1 MNGEQEELNVSKVE
15 PYIPKYDKHG
25 DLIREQKYINDAAR
39 KADNEV
45 LIFNKGLFMDNKAKA
60 IITAVIACLVQ
71 VVKAIWGF
79 DIPPVIFDAITGV
92 LVFIAGLF
100 LPQPK
105 Q

>member
-1 MNGEQEELNVSKVE
+1 MSDIAKVE

-25 DLIREQKYINDAAR
+25 DLIRESRYINEAAR

-45 LIFNKGLFMDNKAKA
+45 TVFNKGLFMNNKVKA
-60 IITAVIACLVQ
+60 IITAVLACIMQ

-105 Q
+105 E